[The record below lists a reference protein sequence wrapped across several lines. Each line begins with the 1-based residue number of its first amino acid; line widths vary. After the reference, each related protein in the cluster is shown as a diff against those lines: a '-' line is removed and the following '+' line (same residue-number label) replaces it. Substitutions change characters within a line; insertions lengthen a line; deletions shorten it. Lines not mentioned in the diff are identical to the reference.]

1 MSDIQGKK
9 ARGIRK
15 YICMVTGFLHLE
27 NSATLL
33 FSICRH
39 TFVTLH
45 VVDLER
51 PVIRGLKLSEE
62 ISRENRLFFLK
73 VLLTENFLCRE
84 EKESKFS

>member
-1 MSDIQGKK
+1 MNQAEDYIQKCIYISNSILSSPCILSDIQGKK
-9 ARGIRK
+9 SRGIRK
-15 YICMVTGFLHLE
+15 YICTVTGFLHLE

-51 PVIRGLKLSEE
+51 PVIRGL
-62 ISRENRLFFLK
+62 
-73 VLLTENFLCRE
+73 
-84 EKESKFS
+84 